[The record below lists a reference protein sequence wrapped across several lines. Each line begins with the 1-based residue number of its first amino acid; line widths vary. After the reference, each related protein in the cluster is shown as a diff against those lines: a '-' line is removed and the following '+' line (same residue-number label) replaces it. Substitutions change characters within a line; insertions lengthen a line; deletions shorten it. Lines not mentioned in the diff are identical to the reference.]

1 MTSGRMRLALIATA
15 LALAVSMPAA
25 AQDWPSRPVRIIIP
39 LAPGGGG
46 DIFTRVLAESLQK
59 ALGQPFV
66 VENRPGGGLNIGT
79 RACAEAVP
87 DGATLCILSS
97 EPLTYNQFIYKTIPY
112 DPDKDLQPIVNLFFN
127 VLGLEINSDTKVK
140 SIADLIALAKAKPGT
155 LSYGTFSFPL
165 AHFMTKL
172 NKSEG
177 IDIVRVPFRG
187 GGELVNAV
195 LAGSTPIALLA
206 LSNMMPQLQSGRIT
220 LLAVNSK
227 SRTPLFPDVPTLIE
241 ARPGEA
247 YPPTWFGL
255 FTPAGVPRPVAAK
268 IAAEVTRIV
277 SEPGFRQRMFVER
290 AVEPAHE
297 TLDEFHRFIRAE
309 RKISERIV
317 RESGEEPK

>member
-1 MTSGRMRLALIATA
+1 MRRIFASVMLLTA
-15 LALAVSMPAA
+15 WLVAAGSTPVS

-46 DIFTRVLAESLQK
+46 DIFTRVLAEGLQK

-87 DGATLCILSS
+87 DGTTLCILSS
-97 EPLTYNQFIYKTIPY
+97 EPLTYNQFIYRTIPY

-172 NKSEG
+172 NKTEG

-195 LAGSTPIALLA
+195 LAGSTPISLLA

-220 LLAVNSK
+220 LLAVNSTA
-227 SRTPLFPDVPTLIE
+227 RTPLFPDVPTLAE
-241 ARPGEA
+241 ARPGAEF
-247 YPPTWFGL
+247 PTTWFGL
-255 FTPAGVPRPVAAK
+255 FTQAGVPRPIVEK
-268 IAAEVTRIV
+268 IAADVDRI
-277 SEPGFRQRMFVER
+277 M
-290 AVEPAHE
+290 AEPA
-297 TLDEFHRFIRAE
+297 F
-309 RKISERIV
+309 RKR
-317 RESGEEPK
+317 R

>member
-1 MTSGRMRLALIATA
+1 M
-15 LALAVSMPAA
+15 
-25 AQDWPSRPVRIIIP
+25 
-39 LAPGGGG
+39 
-46 DIFTRVLAESLQK
+46 
-59 ALGQPFV
+59 
-66 VENRPGGGLNIGT
+66 
-79 RACAEAVP
+79 
-87 DGATLCILSS
+87 
-97 EPLTYNQFIYKTIPY
+97 
-112 DPDKDLQPIVNLFFN
+112 
-127 VLGLEINSDTKVK
+127 KVK

-172 NKSEG
+172 NKTEG

-195 LAGSTPIALLA
+195 LAGSTPISLLA

-220 LLAVNSK
+220 LLAVNSTA
-227 SRTPLFPDVPTLIE
+227 RTPLFPDVPTLAE

-255 FTPAGVPRPVAAK
+255 FTPSGVPKPVAAR

-309 RKISERIV
+309 RKISQRIV